1 MEEDDEEDGEFE
13 AVKASN
19 NDDWEEEKR
28 LPDGKLGT
36 QVLDDLYSHLDY

>member
-28 LPDGKLGT
+28 LPDGKLGA